1 MTMTS
6 VITLVISSELFCSI
20 TVVTYIC

>member
-6 VITLVISSELFCSI
+6 VICQQMT
-20 TVVTYIC
+20 